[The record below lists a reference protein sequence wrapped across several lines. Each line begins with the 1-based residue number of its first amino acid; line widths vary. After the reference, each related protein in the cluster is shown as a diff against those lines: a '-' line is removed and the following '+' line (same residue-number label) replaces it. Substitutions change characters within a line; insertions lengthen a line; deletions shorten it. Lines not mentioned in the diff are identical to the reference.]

1 MHYNITEKSVN
12 QITYRLQTNK
22 QTNKRNTSINRLISS
37 LFMVK
42 IAYSLFG
49 WLNQIRPC

>member
-22 QTNKRNTSINRLISS
+22 QTIKQTNKQKKYINLIVSDHHY
-37 LFMVK
+37 L
-42 IAYSLFG
+42 
-49 WLNQIRPC
+49 W